1 MVGYALQDKADRNPD
16 HCIEL
21 WKNLSLKLIIRG
33 FKDYIMFSFPL
44 LTWLIDISLGEMN
57 TRNRELNL
65 KLYCTLYLR
74 GWRFHAKPAFF
85 INIFGDELHFDAM
98 IIGLCRICHVMGQ
111 TLGESML

>member
-21 WKNLSLKLIIRG
+21 WKKLFLNLIVRG
-33 FKDYIMFSFPL
+33 FKDCIMFSSPL

-65 KLYCTLYLR
+65 KLHCTLCLR

-85 INIFGDELHFDAM
+85 INIFGDDLHFDAM
-98 IIGLCRICHVMGQ
+98 IIGLCRICPVMGQ